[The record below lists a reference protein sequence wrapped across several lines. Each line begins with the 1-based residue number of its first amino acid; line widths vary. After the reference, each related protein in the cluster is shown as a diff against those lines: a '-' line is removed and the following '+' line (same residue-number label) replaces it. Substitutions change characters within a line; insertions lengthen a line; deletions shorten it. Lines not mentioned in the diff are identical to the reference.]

1 MSLDYEGSDTPEGDG
16 ADSRG
21 PSDSQQGAAPQVN
34 NPAGNGEAESPVERR
49 PNQSAGHTPPVRAAE
64 HLTSGNIARAGAT
77 TGAGPGPRTLQIR
90 IKKTGTNPTYRAA
103 VVGGPKSPVP
113 RRCGAGIVIQ
123 SPRAQQPGSP
133 PYTPPSEQRA
143 AIANRQSQDVQL
155 LQDKLQKAE
164 ENYLR
169 VKLERDELRQLLGA
183 FERELTEVKTNREDL
198 NDALQHALGES
209 AAVDYNEPVGP
220 SQRRCTQAD
229 SDRAMADNAKH
240 AKQLA
245 SVAAK
250 PQVFDGTSSGGRSS
264 NVRDWLMSIEMYF
277 KLMADIIP
285 ASQRVN
291 TAATYLKGEALRF
304 WHFRLKM
311 LTPEEQ
317 TDMRVFEKALTE
329 RFDSANDPV
338 TARYKLDKLRQGKIT
353 MRQHVQRFDTLC
365 SYIPDMQDAEKIHRF
380 LTSVRADCASIL
392 SSDPSTG
399 ARWVQYADLR
409 KYALNHYAHER
420 IFPSGAG
427 DAGVFDQTKDAMRE
441 AAEVVQAAAGGRKR
455 QRETGTTAGPPFKGG
470 KGGPRGGKTAAPPGC
485 TPENS
490 FRDSRGR
497 YVRRTEAI
505 RQFCRDNNLCGI
517 CYERG
522 HIASSCDKS
531 KMMHGNP
538 PGFHG

>member
-1 MSLDYEGSDTPEGDG
+1 
-16 ADSRG
+16 
-21 PSDSQQGAAPQVN
+21 V
-34 NPAGNGEAESPVERR
+34 
-49 PNQSAGHTPPVRAAE
+49 
-64 HLTSGNIARAGAT
+64 
-77 TGAGPGPRTLQIR
+77 
-90 IKKTGTNPTYRAA
+90 
-103 VVGGPKSPVP
+103 
-113 RRCGAGIVIQ
+113 
-123 SPRAQQPGSP
+123 
-133 PYTPPSEQRA
+133 
-143 AIANRQSQDVQL
+143 
-155 LQDKLQKAE
+155 
-164 ENYLR
+164 
-169 VKLERDELRQLLGA
+169 LGA

-220 SQRRCTQAD
+220 SKRRCTQAD

-441 AAEVVQAAAGGRKR
+441 AAEVVSGSERLAPLLALPSRAA
-455 QRETGTTAGPPFKGG
+455 
-470 KGGPRGGKTAAPPGC
+470 RGVLGAARLLLRLAAP
-485 TPENS
+485 
-490 FRDSRGR
+490 
-497 YVRRTEAI
+497 RRTP
-505 RQFCRDNNLCGI
+505 LGI
-517 CYERG
+517 VGGGMLGALRPSGSSAGTITCV
-522 HIASSCDKS
+522 ASAMSVGTLRLRVTSPK
-531 KMMHGNP
+531 
-538 PGFHG
+538 